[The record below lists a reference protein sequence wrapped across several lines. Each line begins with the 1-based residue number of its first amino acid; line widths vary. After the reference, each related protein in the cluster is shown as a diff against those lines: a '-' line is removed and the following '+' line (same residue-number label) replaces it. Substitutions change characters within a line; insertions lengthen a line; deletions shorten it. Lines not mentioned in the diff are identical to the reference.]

1 LISDDIRNIFKE
13 ILFSS
18 KILKK
23 KKIGNKKKNLTQQE
37 EKKRTR
43 TGAGALRFLLRAV
56 ILMTVIK
63 SALHTVST
71 HSERSLFFLFFFKG
85 C

>member
-1 LISDDIRNIFKE
+1 
-13 ILFSS
+13 
-18 KILKK
+18 LKK

-37 EKKRTR
+37 GKKKQ
-43 TGAGALRFLLRAV
+43 GPEPELCVFLLRAA